1 MPLTIEER
9 KASLRQQ
16 IADEKERIAK
26 KKRVS
31 KSDETSLIKGLE
43 EPITKETA
51 KELIKDEPII
61 KAARETG
68 EFFKG
73 AKEEPVATAGG
84 LVEGAL
90 TPLGDSSK
98 RFKPVE
104 FPKFSEEKQEEITK
118 GLGGDFEKET
128 PEEKAKQAEIEKIES
143 RAEGVG
149 RFASKTGIGLAAST
163 LVPGSGTALGTLGQ
177 GVAAN
182 VPFSLGALEEGGT
195 KGLVKDMALN
205 TAIDLA
211 TLGIGKAVPGIKTA
225 IIKKFGKEVTEEVA
239 EKIAKEAFE
248 QVQKEG
254 AETVAKKLSKKATPK
269 KVKLDLEP
277 KVSTVSGK
285 PLDVSKVKQPGL
297 PFLKDLDEAS
307 SRAIQQPKAKNT
319 IDLGKY
325 ADQVKAKKKNIDA
338 KTSFALAGDNAANA
352 HKWLGD
358 TKKKIGKE
366 IGDIVKKN
374 PDARIDISGAAAD
387 FVDMVEKRL
396 GGTFDEA
403 GKIIDVPGG
412 LLKDEAAGKEA
423 EKVFKLLTGLSDEV
437 PLEVATNI
445 KSRMKNM
452 LTKTPEG
459 QLKPPSTVMNGIV
472 EALGGNINNE
482 IKNVVP
488 DLAVANAKYSDI
500 IDVSNRLGKVLGKN
514 NKHGAN
520 VMKRSIESLA
530 EGGIGS
536 IFNDVKRISGGDYD
550 LFQDAVYA
558 SIAAKLSGD
567 VRQIK
572 QALPFSG
579 VASKKFGLL
588 GDVGK
593 AAKEK
598 FVDPGALDRAVKLSE
613 KAQKKNVGTLG
624 RLLGNEK
631 GSVLIA
637 DQAKKDNLKT
647 IQSFT
652 KKNKLSPDDITD
664 MAKNIDLGGIN
675 GAKLTIGELKEKGIT
690 HIDGYHVLKKSDME
704 NILKEGIDTSSWY
717 NREDAV
723 YFFADPDDIARA
735 IPYLALKVSSDKGG
749 DVVIA
754 HFKVPVDN
762 IKKMKWDGIFNS
774 QFDTYSAFG
783 IEEKILPSAIKKM
796 VNYNIP
802 STKDFKAARGS
813 TKLSPVLPATATTA
827 AGTLG
832 AIGALEARK
841 RRNKKKDRF
850 TGTLGKAL

>member
-9 KASLRQQ
+9 KARLRQQ

-26 KKRVS
+26 KKRVA

-51 KELIKDEPII
+51 KELIKDQPII

-84 LVEGAL
+84 LVQGAL
-90 TPLGDSSK
+90 TPLGMRDGEGVD
-98 RFKPVE
+98 FKKGLPTKE
-104 FPKFSEEKQEEITK
+104 QGLEIRKGLGFPATEEEKQETLK
-118 GLGGDFEKET
+118 Q
-128 PEEKAKQAEIEKIES
+128 EEKFAKQQKIEK

-163 LVPGSGTALGTLGQ
+163 LVPGSGTVLGTLGQ
-177 GVAAN
+177 GAAAN
-182 VPFSLGALEEGGT
+182 VPFALGALEEGGT

-239 EKIAKEAFE
+239 EKIAKEAFD

-366 IGDIVKKN
+366 IGNIIKKN

-613 KAQKKNVGTLG
+613 KAQK
-624 RLLGNEK
+624 R
-631 GSVLIA
+631 
-637 DQAKKDNLKT
+637 NL
-647 IQSFT
+647 
-652 KKNKLSPDDITD
+652 
-664 MAKNIDLGGIN
+664 
-675 GAKLTIGELKEKGIT
+675 
-690 HIDGYHVLKKSDME
+690 
-704 NILKEGIDTSSWY
+704 
-717 NREDAV
+717 
-723 YFFADPDDIARA
+723 
-735 IPYLALKVSSDKGG
+735 
-749 DVVIA
+749 
-754 HFKVPVDN
+754 
-762 IKKMKWDGIFNS
+762 
-774 QFDTYSAFG
+774 
-783 IEEKILPSAIKKM
+783 
-796 VNYNIP
+796 
-802 STKDFKAARGS
+802 
-813 TKLSPVLPATATTA
+813 
-827 AGTLG
+827 
-832 AIGALEARK
+832 
-841 RRNKKKDRF
+841 
-850 TGTLGKAL
+850 GTLGKAL